1 MHIERLTRAAAGLA
15 ISFALLAPVVAAA
28 PATADE
34 VSTYGGRCRNNP
46 GAGRAFTQ
54 DYYVYFDTNSSRIK
68 PDGQERIKYVHGLAT
83 GKQAGQICL
92 FGKSSKTGDEA
103 ANVRLARKRAANVAR
118 AFEAL
123 GWPRSRIVIVS
134 EGEAWGWLNEALTS
148 DSEDDRRVRMRLSF

>member
-1 MHIERLTRAAAGLA
+1 MYIERLTRAAARLA

-28 PATADE
+28 PAMADE

-68 PDGQERIKYVHGLAT
+68 PEGQERIEYVHGLAT
-83 GKQAGQICL
+83 GKQAGEICL
-92 FGKSSKTGDEA
+92 FGKSSKTGDAA
-103 ANVRLARKRAANVAR
+103 ANARLARKRATNVAH

-123 GWPRSRIVIVS
+123 GWPRSKIVIVS
-134 EGEAWGWLNEALTS
+134 EGEAWGWLQEALTS

>member
-1 MHIERLTRAAAGLA
+1 MHIERLALAAAGLA
-15 ISFALLAPVVAAA
+15 VSIALLATT
-28 PATADE
+28 PAMADE

-68 PDGQERIKYVHGLAT
+68 PDGQERIEYVHGLAT

-103 ANVRLARKRAANVAR
+103 ANARLARKRAANVAH

-123 GWPRSRIVIVS
+123 GWPRSKIVIVP

>member
-15 ISFALLAPVVAAA
+15 ISFALLAPAVATA
-28 PATADE
+28 PAMADE

-123 GWPRSRIVIVS
+123 GWPRSKIVIVS